1 MGRFCVASNSYLVEE
16 IGISGLLHE
25 RQRYL
30 RSREICAED
39 DGAITTYDIE
49 THVPQWTWKLENRKR
64 RFYWEVKPCQRD
76 YTYLEARKYSDL
88 LVSSAQSVIQSL
100 TYSLTT
106 RSPKYEKL
114 SVQERWGVRFFAS
127 WTLYKLFGVNL
138 AMRTALWVEM
148 TRVWFENI

>member
-1 MGRFCVASNSYLVEE
+1 MIEQLQPTILRRMSPNEHGSSR
-16 IGISGLLHE
+16 IGN
-25 RQRYL
+25 
-30 RSREICAED
+30 D
-39 DGAITTYDIE
+39 DFIG
-49 THVPQWTWKLENRKR
+49 
-64 RFYWEVKPCQRD
+64 KPCQRD

-127 WTLYKLFGVNL
+127 
-138 AMRTALWVEM
+138 
-148 TRVWFENI
+148 